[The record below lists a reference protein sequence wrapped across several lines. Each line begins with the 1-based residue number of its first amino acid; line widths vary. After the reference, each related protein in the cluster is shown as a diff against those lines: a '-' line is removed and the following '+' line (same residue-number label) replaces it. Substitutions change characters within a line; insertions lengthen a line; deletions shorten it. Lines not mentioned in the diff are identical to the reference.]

1 MRLIIS
7 NNSDLN
13 VCPRCIHGSL
23 SKKTKTNL
31 RSKEKCVYKYI
42 YFLLLLSLANQ
53 VMIQPLGAT
62 TIEYSRLENV
72 AVVTPL
78 PSTIIAGGVPLV

>member
-13 VCPRCIHGSL
+13 VCPRCINGSL
-23 SKKTKTNL
+23 SKKQTNL
-31 RSKEKCVYKYI
+31 CSKEKCVYKYI
-42 YFLLLLSLANQ
+42 YFFLLLSLANQ

-62 TIEYSRLENV
+62 TIKYSRLENV